1 MWPELISREAEKCSL
16 ISGTVTSE
24 KSQVLLLKNNSKMD
38 FEGKPA
44 DSATTSSKTHGISAT
59 CFFREIHEPYFTVW
73 SLNSPETLNWAQIT
87 SFGADDAWVRDYF
100 FLMCE
105 LPRHKIWIKQGLRQ
119 ESECLNAKY

>member
-1 MWPELISREAEKCSL
+1 MWPELISREAGKCSL

-44 DSATTSSKTHGISAT
+44 DSATASTKTHGISAT
-59 CFFREIHEPYFTVW
+59 CFFREIHEPYFTVF
-73 SLNSPETLNWAQIT
+73 SLSRPETLNWAQIT

-100 FLMCE
+100 F
-105 LPRHKIWIKQGLRQ
+105 
-119 ESECLNAKY
+119 NV